1 MKLLDCLIENYQLDN
16 KAEALKLSENDL
28 RMQQIFQYVHNNFQY
43 GVNLS
48 KLAEQMYVSTST
60 LSRFFKKQTGIYFA
74 DYVNQT
80 RIRYAMQ
87 ELLYTE
93 KNIMKIAVDCGFSNA
108 SVFSKL
114 FKDIY
119 NMTPS
124 DYREQWKAVAL
135 QTKKDKDA
143 IKELVCKKIQEQ
155 VKYHENTGIIGDK
168 SRYKPGKRI

>member
-1 MKLLDCLIENYQLDN
+1 MQIENFVFLCNSVSDTQSSYNELRNIFQELVYQEVRQTRKTECLKESLILKLLDCLIENYQLDN

-60 LSRFFKKQTGIYFA
+60 LSIFFKKQTGIYFA

-93 KNIMKIAVDCGFSNA
+93 KNIMKIAVDCG
-108 SVFSKL
+108 
-114 FKDIY
+114 
-119 NMTPS
+119 
-124 DYREQWKAVAL
+124 
-135 QTKKDKDA
+135 
-143 IKELVCKKIQEQ
+143 
-155 VKYHENTGIIGDK
+155 
-168 SRYKPGKRI
+168 